1 MESSLGFPLQLG
13 DAFRGSNLEPLPSL
27 RSVQGLKITLIPQES
42 PPASVPILRIKWM
55 DVSRTL

>member
-1 MESSLGFPLQLG
+1 MVSTRGLKLQLG

-42 PPASVPILRIKWM
+42 PPTSASILLM
-55 DVSRTL
+55 LVV